1 MRTRKT
7 RAMPPLVRKKL
18 VVVGDGECGKTC
30 LLLVYS
36 RDEFPEHYVP
46 TIFENYV
53 AELQVG
59 NQTVQLALWDTAGQE
74 DYDRLRP
81 LSYPDTDV
89 LLLCFAIDNPDSF
102 QNVDEKWLSEIS
114 HFCPKVPRILVGTKK
129 DLRNDERCKQRLAE
143 LKTKPVTVEEGQM
156 MATKIQATA
165 YIECSA
171 KTRDGVQDVFEVAAK
186 AALQRRYRT
195 KRSPQCSVL

>member
-1 MRTRKT
+1 MGVQRKPL
-7 RAMPPLVRKKL
+7 MVPPMVRKKL

-36 RDEFPEHYVP
+36 RNEFPENYVP
-46 TIFENYV
+46 TIFENYI
-53 AELQVG
+53 AELRMDGHLVE
-59 NQTVQLALWDTAGQE
+59 LALWDTAGQE

-102 QNVDEKWLSEIS
+102 QNVTDKWVPELN
-114 HFCPKVPRILVGTKK
+114 HFCRKVPVVLVGTKT
-129 DLRNDERCKQRLAE
+129 DLRYNKKVCSHLAE
-143 LKTKPVTVEEGQM
+143 QHMKPVSRQQGRDL
-156 MATKIQATA
+156 ARKINAHA

-171 KTRDGVQDVFEVAAK
+171 KTQEGVREVFNLATRAAVAKK
-186 AALQRRYRT
+186 ALSKRT
-195 KRSPQCSVL
+195 SCRLL

>member
-1 MRTRKT
+1 
-7 RAMPPLVRKKL
+7 MPEL
-18 VVVGDGECGKTC
+18 
-30 LLLVYS
+30 S
-36 RDEFPEHYVP
+36 RFIHFPAPNISSFSTADQRQARCFVSFDSYCQSQCHHLCFQ
-46 TIFENYV
+46 IDKQN
-53 AELQVG
+53 
-59 NQTVQLALWDTAGQE
+59 VQLALWDTAGQE

-102 QNVDEKWLSEIS
+102 QNIDEKWLTEIS

-129 DLRNDERCKQRLAE
+129 DLRNDDECRERLAE
-143 LKTKPVTVEEGQM
+143 QNMKPVSTAEGQM
-156 MATKIQATA
+156 MALRIQAHA

-171 KTRDGVQDVFEVAAK
+171 ITREGVQDVFEVAAR

-195 KRSPQCSVL
+195 KRSPECKIL